1 LVVDELNRANIDK
14 ALGPLFSVLAQDSVQ
29 LPFEREHRIQID
41 WIEDHPEDEEGML
54 SEIAHDPDRFPVTP
68 SWWLIGTMNT
78 VDKTSLYDLSFAFMR
93 RFSFIHVGVPELT
106 IESDG
111 EEIASRT
118 LLDPESDGQNYATT
132 WQQGE
137 ANLRDTIDNYRED
150 LSIIW
155 PIVNRYRTIG
165 PAIILDL
172 IQYLDAHEGG
182 DENTPLTSA
191 VISLV
196 LPQMEGLREQHQLDL
211 LDDLEKGLPIQ
222 DEEDETGG
230 REVDLRIDFDY
241 LRRKAYD
248 LFDLDP
254 EK

>member
-1 LVVDELNRANIDK
+1 
-14 ALGPLFSVLAQDSVQ
+14 
-29 LPFEREHRIQID
+29 
-41 WIEDHPEDEEGML
+41 
-54 SEIAHDPDRFPVTP
+54 
-68 SWWLIGTMNT
+68 
-78 VDKTSLYDLSFAFMR
+78 MR